1 MDIQEVHD
9 RYERKT
15 IGTRF
20 WLLPKAYPG
29 LNETQLCLRIR
40 VWKPCQAKVIGRT
53 GPPMYSKHL
62 ERFEI
67 YLVEKTRYTKHSDVK
82 GK

>member
-53 GPPMYSKHL
+53 GPPMHSKRL
-62 ERFEI
+62 GCFEI
-67 YLVEKTRYTKHSDVK
+67 SSEENQIYVCETQ
-82 GK
+82 